1 MFFQRFIKVV
11 SLYRKRYYKMT
22 DKDSLLRYIAVALAV
37 LMSLVFFGCFYANHL
52 SIREELQLFLFT
64 PEYFVS
70 YLDKP
75 SWLSLYS
82 SGFVTQ
88 FFVSGFCGAF
98 LLTFLFFVE
107 WKIAAKIVRKVVDIP
122 NVEFYVFFLLAA
134 EVIRY
139 SSLQFS
145 LDLTF
150 SIIYSLAVAL
160 IAMSIRNFG
169 LRCLFSCIAMP
180 VLYYL
185 TGVGVFVFTITV
197 VVVDFAGGKLNWPV
211 CLFFLIF
218 VSVLKFVFGGF
229 TDGFVFYDRLPV
241 LTWLAVLAVLLLIPR
256 YKPYMGMREL
266 MTVYF
271 LFIVYT
277 VIGVSLRADFSK
289 ENILEADRAV
299 QNRNWEKVQKCYDDA
314 GTDRTVLD
322 YFRNIALLNNE
333 TAPDSLLKMKI
344 NPKDFFL
351 NNEKSEPLFNLFS
364 NEIYWQLGD
373 YNMAELCGIR
383 SLADFKDN
391 GSVRIIRRLAEI
403 GFAASDTVLFEK
415 YTSILSSTIVYRG
428 WAEDLKK
435 DFYSKVD
442 TVKLQKKTD
451 KPTPVY
457 YFRNMDDSLCSMKY
471 LLEYNNK
478 NRKAF
483 DCLAY
488 SFLYSRNLSE
498 LSYICKKYGKTFY
511 GETLPEIYTEA
522 LVLND
527 YLDNYDNRQSYGR
540 KKKKDSRYNNILR
553 FMELYKGKNADAELL
568 WKEFSGSYLGYY
580 FELKIEN

>member
-1 MFFQRFIKVV
+1 
-11 SLYRKRYYKMT
+11 MT
-22 DKDSLLRYIAVALAV
+22 DKDSLLRYISVTLAV

-88 FFVSGFCGAF
+88 FFVSGFCSAF
-98 LLTFLFFVE
+98 LLTLLFFIE
-107 WKIAAKIVRKVVDIP
+107 WQIAAKIVRKVVDIP
-122 NVEFYVFFLLAA
+122 NVEFYVFFLLAS

-160 IAMSIRNFG
+160 IAMSIRNIG
-169 LRCLFSCIAMP
+169 LRSLFSCIAMP

-185 TGVGVFVFTITV
+185 TGLGVFVFTITV
-197 VVVDFAGGKLNWPV
+197 VVVDFVRGKLNWPV

-218 VSVLKFVFGGF
+218 VSVLKFVFGELF
-229 TDGFVFYDRLPV
+229 DGFVFYDWLPV
-241 LTWLAVLAVLLLIPR
+241 LTWLAILAVLLLIPR
-256 YKPYMGMREL
+256 YKPYIGMREPL
-266 MTVYF
+266 TVYF

-277 VIGVSLRADFSK
+277 VVGVSVRADFRT

-299 QNRNWEKVQKCYDDA
+299 QNKDWEKVQECYDDA
-314 GTDRTVLD
+314 GTDKTVLN

-333 TAPDSLLKMKI
+333 TSPDSLLNMKI
-344 NPKDFFL
+344 NPKSFFFK
-351 NNEKSEPLFNLFS
+351 NVESEPLYNIFS

-373 YNMAELCGIR
+373 YNMAELGEMR
-383 SLADFKDN
+383 SLSNFKDN

-403 GFAASDTVLFEK
+403 SFATSDTVLFEK
-415 YTSILSSTIVYRG
+415 YTSILSRTIVYRG

-442 TVKLQKKTD
+442 TIKLHNKTD
-451 KPTPVY
+451 LSSTVSS
-457 YFRNMDDSLCSMKY
+457 FRNMDDGLSSIKSLLKY
-471 LLEYNNK
+471 DSNNK
-478 NRKAF
+478 KAF

-488 SFLYSRNLSE
+488 SFLYNRNLTE

-522 LVLND
+522 IALND

-553 FMELYKGKNADAELL
+553 FMELYKGKNADVELL
-568 WKEFSGSYLGYY
+568 CKEFSNSYLGYY
-580 FELKIEN
+580 FDIDSIQVTR